1 MEGTADGTDP
11 GARASK
17 SGMDLFSEDLP
28 GPQLPAAVEEYLAR
42 EREWHR
48 FLRGTGAVTEQQARV
63 ELSRSAESGTR
74 H

>member
-1 MEGTADGTDP
+1 
-11 GARASK
+11 
-17 SGMDLFSEDLP
+17 MDLFSEDLP